1 MGFAESLRK
10 VNYLAPAWEVI
21 ARARQQNKQ
30 EQARE
35 NFLKALDQAYGKVQE
50 IDNAPVATID
60 AEGYSQN
67 PNNWTPAPQ
76 TISSSQNLFNKNA
89 GQLTAP
95 PPSPNMNMSD
105 DPAKTMNI
113 PVPPKIPMDN
123 QLNELGMLPDA
134 EIGPSKDNTKV
145 RQLQTNE
152 IVNFMK
158 GQLGNKDLDP
168 NLLNQGSGLLSMLL
182 RKPSSTKLE
191 QIDTSKDLYSID
203 ENTGKWT
210 LVKPGKDKL
219 SDMKNLWMKV
229 GDANKNGRK
238 VATLR
243 NYLTGETQTV
253 DLGEATKVA
262 GEGNNND
269 NNLDNENDYNYSNL
283 YSNLQE
289 GLKTIQTLK
298 NTKLTQTK
306 DANGNPV
313 LSFYPPGASQG
324 MVFQNQAEFD
334 QYKETEKRKYL
345 NDAYELMNQ
354 RGLDGP
360 TDNTPVKEIRKG
372 LANGYTLEE
381 ALKKFKQHNPTF
393 PEKDLNMMADY
404 FKLSKM

>member
-191 QIDTSKDLYSID
+191 QIDTTKDLYSID
-203 ENTGKWT
+203 ENGKMT
-210 LVKPGKDKL
+210 LVKPGKDKV
-219 SDMKNLWMKV
+219 SDMKNLWVKV
-229 GDANKNGRK
+229 GEANKNGRS

-243 NYLTGETQTV
+243 NYLTGETQEV
-253 DLGEATKVA
+253 DLGEPKQTGSNV
-262 GEGNNND
+262 EVNLPEVNINND
-269 NNLDNENDYNYSNL
+269 LA
-283 YSNLQE
+283 
-289 GLKTIQTLK
+289 
-298 NTKLTQTK
+298 KLTEYQDTYDYWDKIANDTTK
-306 DANGNPV
+306 TPEERAQAVDQKNAVFGKIKGVN
-313 LSFYPPGASQG
+313 ASL
-324 MVFQNQAEFD
+324 VSS
-334 QYKETEKRKYL
+334 L
-345 NDAYELMNQ
+345 NDKVPGFEGTFNLLMQKIGSDPSKIDNVVE
-354 RGLDGP
+354 
-360 TDNTPVKEIRKG
+360 TDLKGKSPDVIRWMKRALHASVFTGEKWKEPK
-372 LANGYTLEE
+372 
-381 ALKKFKQHNPTF
+381 
-393 PEKDLNMMADY
+393 
-404 FKLSKM
+404 